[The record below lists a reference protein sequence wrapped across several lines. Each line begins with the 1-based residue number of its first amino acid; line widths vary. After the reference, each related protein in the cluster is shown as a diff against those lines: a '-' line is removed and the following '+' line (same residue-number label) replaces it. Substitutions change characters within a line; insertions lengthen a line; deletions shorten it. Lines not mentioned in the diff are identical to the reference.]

1 MSSTDE
7 LRCIINEEL
16 AKIKY
21 PKDPSLLYNPIKYIL
36 DSKGKR
42 IRSVITLASFQLF
55 KENIKEAIPAA
66 LAIEIF
72 HNFTLLHD
80 DIMDNAILRRGAATV
95 HHKWNKNIAILAGDT
110 MLIQAYQLLNKIN
123 NKVLQD
129 VLQVFNKTAIKVCE
143 GQQWDMDFEMLD
155 NISIS
160 KYIKMIEYKTAS
172 LLSASLKIG
181 AIISET
187 SSHNQKYLCQF
198 GKNMG
203 IAFQLKDDL
212 LDTFGNPKKFG
223 KKLGGD
229 IISNKKTFLF
239 LKALKISSEKQKS
252 ILIEC
257 YSSKMDAQKK
267 IEIVKDIFNELD
279 IYNHTMDLI
288 LLYHKKAVQN
298 LNNVQSSKKE
308 LLFQFSNNLLER
320 ES

>member
-1 MSSTDE
+1 MSSIDE

-42 IRSVITLASFQLF
+42 IRSVITLASYQLF

-80 DIMDNAILRRGAATV
+80 DIMDNALLRRGAATV
-95 HHKWNKNIAILAGDT
+95 HHRWNKNIAILAGDT

-123 NKVLQD
+123 NKVLKD

-143 GQQWDMDFEMLD
+143 GQQWDMDFETLD

-257 YSSKMDAQKK
+257 YSSKMDAKKK

-288 LLYHKKAVQN
+288 LLYHQKAVQN

>member
-1 MSSTDE
+1 MSSIDE

-42 IRSVITLASFQLF
+42 IRSVITLVSYQLF

-80 DIMDNAILRRGAATV
+80 DIMDNALLRRGVATV

-143 GQQWDMDFEMLD
+143 GQQWDMDFETLD

-187 SSHNQKYLCQF
+187 SSHNQKYLYQF

-257 YSSKMDAQKK
+257 YSSKMDAKKK

-288 LLYHKKAVQN
+288 LLYHQKAVQN

>member
-1 MSSTDE
+1 MKN
-7 LRCIINEEL
+7 LEEL
-16 AKIKY
+16 GKIIEKEINNLPY
-21 PKDPSLLYNPIKYIL
+21 PNTPALLYDPIQYIMGM
-36 DSKGKR
+36 KGKR
-42 IRSVITLASFQLF
+42 IRPLLVLIAYQLF
-55 KENIKEAIPAA
+55 DNKVEKALSSAI
-66 LAIEIF
+66 AIEMF

-129 VLQVFNKTAIKVCE
+129 VLQIFNKTAIKVCE

-187 SSHNQKYLCQF
+187 SSHNQKYLYQF

-257 YSSKMDAQKK
+257 YSSKMDAKKK